1 MSRALF
7 WAQTKRQL
15 ADFDICTEDG
25 AGARP
30 VAGMA
35 RLKAHQ
41 TRQLQGSGD
50 VAQALIAGADTAELS
65 GCPELF
71 PPSAGAA
78 TSPGKGWRKAW
89 PRRFH
94 LVSFSVR
101 LFGYDFCPSYGW
113 AEFDCFDLANP
124 KEMGNHGN
132 AAGQQ
137 LPSNLAVLL

>member
-15 ADFDICTEDG
+15 AEFDICTEDG

-50 VAQALIAGADTAELS
+50 VAQALIAGADAAELS

-71 PPSAGAA
+71 PPPRGLPPAQEKGGGKRGRGA
-78 TSPGKGWRKAW
+78 
-89 PRRFH
+89 FI
-94 LVSFSVR
+94 SF
-101 LFGYDFCPSYGW
+101 PS
-113 AEFDCFDLANP
+113 L
-124 KEMGNHGN
+124 
-132 AAGQQ
+132 
-137 LPSNLAVLL
+137 